1 MKRTGFDI
9 FDNADEKTMEQL
21 AKKTHIPKEKKEDM
35 FAASMEKLR
44 QMERAGTVDIAPQ
57 EPPVNAQYA
66 GIKVRRFMPVVS
78 AAACLIVA
86 LGVSGVMLA
95 LKDNKTS
102 ERINS
107 SDLVTSSFTTAEK
120 ITSEDDTSSETDQS
134 PEAES
139 SRPDDK
145 NKQSSADSEEKSPKT
160 ESKAESSKPDT
171 EPQPKII
178 TNYEDTADND
188 TDDTQDNNEQQ
199 TEPENQ
205 TDENDNNNNETDD
218 KKDTDE
224 HRTGDLPDESVDK
237 IEAAAK
243 SLREDLRYTE
253 FISKGLLDTDNSVV
267 YDENFEPVSAA
278 AENARYIAV
287 TDSRFSSTAEIK
299 AYLSSK
305 LTGSA
310 LSSYSKL
317 VDEFYRDH
325 NGKLYTLFDH
335 TTEVFY
341 AEWVDDGLSIYNM
354 TETSFDFDAP
364 FKARGGAL
372 LGKAVVS
379 ATLEGGSW
387 KISKVQDSF

>member
-21 AKKTHIPKEKKEDM
+21 TKKTHIPKEKKEDM

-78 AAACLIVA
+78 AAACLIVV

-95 LKDNKTS
+95 LKDNKTG

-107 SDLVTSSFTTAEK
+107 SDLVTSSFATAEK

-160 ESKAESSKPDT
+160 ESKAESSKPET
-171 EPQPKII
+171 EPQPEII
-178 TNYEDTADND
+178 TIYEDTTDND

-218 KKDTDE
+218 KKDTGE

-243 SLREDLRYTE
+243 SLREDLKYTE
-253 FISKGLLDTDNSVV
+253 FISNGLLDTDYSVV

-278 AENARYIAV
+278 SENARYIAV

-335 TTEVFY
+335 TTEAFY
-341 AEWVDDGLSIYNM
+341 DEWVDDGLSIYNM

-364 FKARGGAL
+364 FKARGGTL

>member
-57 EPPVNAQYA
+57 APPVNTHYA

-78 AAACLIVA
+78 AAACLIVV

-107 SDLVTSSFTTAEK
+107 SDLVTSSFATAEK

-171 EPQPKII
+171 EPQPEII
-178 TNYEDTADND
+178 TIYEDTTDND

-205 TDENDNNNNETDD
+205 TDKNDNNNNETDD
-218 KKDTDE
+218 KKDTGE
-224 HRTGDLPDESVDK
+224 HRTGDLPDEFVDK

-243 SLREDLRYTE
+243 SLREDLKYTE
-253 FISKGLLDTDNSVV
+253 FISNGLLDTDYSVV

-278 AENARYIAV
+278 SENARYIAV

-335 TTEVFY
+335 TTEAFY
-341 AEWVDDGLSIYNM
+341 DEWVDDGLSIYNM

>member
-44 QMERAGTVDIAPQ
+44 QMEREGTVDIAPQ
-57 EPPVNAQYA
+57 DPPVNAQYA

-78 AAACLIVA
+78 AAACLIVV

-107 SDLVTSSFTTAEK
+107 SDLVTSSFATAEK
-120 ITSEDDTSSETDQS
+120 ITSEDDTSSETDQG

-178 TNYEDTADND
+178 TIYEDTTDND
-188 TDDTQDNNEQQ
+188 TDDTQDNNEQP
-199 TEPENQ
+199 TEPEKQ
-205 TDENDNNNNETDD
+205 TDKNDNNNNETDD
-218 KKDTDE
+218 KKDTGE
-224 HRTGDLPDESVDK
+224 HRTGDLPDGFVDK

-243 SLREDLRYTE
+243 SLREDLRNTE
-253 FISKGLLDTDNSVV
+253 FISKGLLDADYSVV

-325 NGKLYTLFDH
+325 NGRLYTLFDH
-335 TTEVFY
+335 TIEAFY
-341 AEWVDDGLSIYNM
+341 DEWVDDGLSIYNM